1 MVFHCNM
8 KKLFGFGGLSRNPHP
23 HQILPIYTFILRLLI
38 LNVCFIMQ
46 LIKLSLVNLAG
57 EYMDIVI
64 ALSLEWIDPRLK
76 WDKDQFGDVPIKD
89 IRVKSKDI
97 WTPNIDFANRIFD
110 FSPTSEIDLKATV
123 SHEGNVTS

>member
-1 MVFHCNM
+1 MSHWDCPY
-8 KKLFGFGGLSRNPHP
+8 LTLESSR
-23 HQILPIYTFILRLLI
+23 LI
-38 LNVCFIMQ
+38 QAARFTIQ
-46 LIKLSLVNLAG
+46 LIKLGLVNLAG

-76 WDKDQFGDVPIKD
+76 WDSNQFDVPIRD